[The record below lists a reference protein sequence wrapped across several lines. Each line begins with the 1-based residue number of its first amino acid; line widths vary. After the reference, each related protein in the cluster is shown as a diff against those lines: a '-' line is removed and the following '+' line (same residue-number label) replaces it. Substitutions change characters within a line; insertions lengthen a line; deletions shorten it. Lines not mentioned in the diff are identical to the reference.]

1 MSGWSGQWPYLYI
14 CLEIYLLGGKEF
26 SRILERGVPS
36 GSSRQYIGAL
46 DHNRHREGISMTEVT
61 TQLNSVE
68 IGKVASLAAKIQ
80 EEPSVAETKWSA
92 EVNWKGGFRSEAKI
106 RDFSPTVSDEPPSLG
121 GSDTGPNP
129 VEQVLAAL
137 GNCLA
142 VGYAAGA
149 TMAGIKLN
157 NLSIKVDGDLDLHTF
172 LGLKDGN
179 AGFSNILVSV
189 DIDSDA
195 SSEALQELHKNV
207 TATSPVGHTLS
218 RSVPVDIKLA

>member
-1 MSGWSGQWPYLYI
+1 
-14 CLEIYLLGGKEF
+14 
-26 SRILERGVPS
+26 
-36 GSSRQYIGAL
+36 
-46 DHNRHREGISMTEVT
+46 MTEVT

-80 EEPSVAETKWSA
+80 EEPDVAQTKWSA
-92 EVNWKGGFRSEAKI
+92 EVEWKGGFRSEARI
-106 RDFSPTVSDEPPSLG
+106 RDFSPAASDEPPTLG

-157 NLSIKVDGDLDLHTF
+157 SMSIKVDGDLDLHTF
-172 LGLKDGN
+172 LGLKEGN
-179 AGFSNILVSV
+179 AGFSNISVEV

-195 SSEALQELHKNV
+195 SAEDLQKLHTGV
-207 TATSPVGHTLS
+207 LATSPVGHTLG
-218 RSVPVDIKLA
+218 RAVPLDVKLA